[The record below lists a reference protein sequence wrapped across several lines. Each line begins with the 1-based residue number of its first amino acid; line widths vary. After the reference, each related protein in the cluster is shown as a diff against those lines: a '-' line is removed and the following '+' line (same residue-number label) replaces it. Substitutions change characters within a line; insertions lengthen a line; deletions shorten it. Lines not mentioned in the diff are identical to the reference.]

1 MICCIKNLIHL
12 DKFPVSC
19 LISSYDLNCLF
30 SSIELTLYDLN
41 LRFEFVIVFE
51 VSISWSCSWKGG
63 KWAYSVSSYSSLT
76 NTSEF
81 LKNYNYI
88 NN

>member
-1 MICCIKNLIHL
+1 MILILFVSIENLTHL

-30 SSIELTLYDLN
+30 SSIELTLHDLN
-41 LRFEFVIVFE
+41 LRLEFATVFD
-51 VSISWSCSWKGG
+51 VSTSWSCSWNGG

-76 NTSEF
+76 NTSVF
-81 LKNYNYI
+81 L
-88 NN
+88 

>member
-1 MICCIKNLIHL
+1 MICFRKNLTHL

-41 LRFEFVIVFE
+41 LRLEFAITFD
-51 VSISWSCSWKGG
+51 VSIS
-63 KWAYSVSSYSSLT
+63 
-76 NTSEF
+76 
-81 LKNYNYI
+81 
-88 NN
+88 